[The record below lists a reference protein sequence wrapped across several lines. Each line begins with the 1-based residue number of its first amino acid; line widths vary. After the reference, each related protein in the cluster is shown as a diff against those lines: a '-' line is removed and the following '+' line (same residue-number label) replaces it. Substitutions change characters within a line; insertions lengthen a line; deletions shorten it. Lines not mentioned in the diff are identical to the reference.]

1 MSKKKLCLLSI
12 KAKNENGI
20 RVITID
26 YTFQVLNKTKEDI
39 EISVMSLF
47 DFPEKKMDKFS
58 CSVTIPVDEGMEKP
72 VPLPHFEIVGQMTG
86 DQILFDGF
94 QTFSFKIGDSEW
106 SQPLNLGECRNA
118 TKDERNVVSIP
129 LRNIDHDKHSN
140 RLLVI
145 TNHQRNGQ
153 VFLILQDNLHAQFII
168 HNELPIKLWFLMA
181 NIKGMY
187 IPSCCFFLISLRSII
202 NLAHFS
208 I

>member
-1 MSKKKLCLLSI
+1 MTFVQGVAIAQSLQGFLTWGLNVLNLISSCNINFVFFQIIMSNKKLCLLSI

-58 CSVTIPVDEGMEKP
+58 CSVTIPVDEGMDKP
-72 VPLPHFEIVGQMTG
+72 VPLPYFEIVGQMTG

-94 QTFSFKIGDSEW
+94 QTFTFKIGDSEW

-118 TKDERNVVSIP
+118 TK
-129 LRNIDHDKHSN
+129 
-140 RLLVI
+140 
-145 TNHQRNGQ
+145 GM
-153 VFLILQDNLHAQFII
+153 FLILCTDLLII
-168 HNELPIKLWFLMA
+168 
-181 NIKGMY
+181 
-187 IPSCCFFLISLRSII
+187 IPLDR
-202 NLAHFS
+202 
-208 I
+208 